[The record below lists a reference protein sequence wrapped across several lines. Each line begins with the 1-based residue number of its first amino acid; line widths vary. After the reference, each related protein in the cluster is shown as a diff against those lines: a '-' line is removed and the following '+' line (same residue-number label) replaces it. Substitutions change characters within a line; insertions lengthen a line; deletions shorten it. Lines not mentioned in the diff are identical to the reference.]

1 LASQLLAGRSQLMVV
16 AWRQMLRYRLRSTLI
31 IGCAALGVAGAIT
44 VVNYAAGGREDILN
58 QIKRLGTN
66 IIVVS
71 AKQSRAVADRERT
84 GAVVTTLVEADYR
97 AIREE
102 ILGPVPASA
111 TASAPLRLKAGF
123 LSTIAPVIGVEPP
136 YFEMKAWALLRGRWF
151 GPEEQRRAGR
161 VALLGHKT
169 ARELFQDSDPL
180 GQRLFINRVPFE
192 VIGVLEER
200 GPALDGSD
208 EDGRVY
214 VPLSAAMRRL
224 LNVEHYTSILFEVP
238 DLAQMAQVEAAI
250 NQLMK
255 KRHRSSAARP
265 DDFQVQSQRE
275 LITTQLAAANRLQF
289 LVGWIGFSAIVV
301 SGLGILAIA
310 WISVRDRTR
319 EIGTRRAVGA
329 TSNDVF
335 FQFAFE
341 ACVLAVVGICVG
353 VAVGWLASRF
363 IASRAGL
370 AFVFDARNA
379 ITALIIAFVLNLLFA
394 GWPALRAARLDP
406 IAALRHE

>member
-1 LASQLLAGRSQLMVV
+1 
-16 AWRQMLRYRLRSTLI
+16 MLRYRLRSALI

-44 VVNYAAGGREDILN
+44 VVNYASGGRAEILN
-58 QIKRLGTN
+58 KIRKLGSN

-71 AKQSRAVADRERT
+71 AKQSRAVADRART
-84 GAVVTTLVEADYR
+84 GAVVTTLVAADYR
-97 AIREE
+97 AIRES

-123 LSTIAPVIGVEPP
+123 LSTVAPVIGVEPP
-136 YFEMKAWALLRGRWF
+136 YFEMKAWELEQGRWF
-151 GPEEQRRAGR
+151 GPDDQRRSAR
-161 VALLGHKT
+161 VALLGSKT
-169 ARELFQDSDPL
+169 ARELYADGDPL

-192 VIGVLEER
+192 VIGVLGER
-200 GPALDGSD
+200 GPGLDASD
-208 EDGRVY
+208 EDAQVY
-214 VPLSAAMRRL
+214 VPLTVAMRRL
-224 LNVEHYTSILFEVP
+224 LNVEHYTSILFAVQ
-238 DLAQMAQVEAAI
+238 DVGQIGQVETAI
-250 NQLMK
+250 TQLMQ

-275 LITTQLAAANRLQF
+275 LITTQIAAADRLQF
-289 LVGWIGFSAIVV
+289 LVSWIGFSAIVV

-341 ACVLAVVGICVG
+341 ACVLAIVGIGVG
-353 VAVGWLASRF
+353 VAVGWFASRF
-363 IASRAGL
+363 IASRAEL
-370 AFVFDARNA
+370 AFMFDTRNA
-379 ITALIIAFVLNLLFA
+379 LIALVVAFVLNLLFA
-394 GWPALRAARLDP
+394 GWPAMRAAQLDP
-406 IAALRHE
+406 IEALRHE

>member
-1 LASQLLAGRSQLMVV
+1 
-16 AWRQMLRYRLRSTLI
+16 MLRYRLRSALI

-44 VVNYAAGGREDILN
+44 VVNYASGGRAEILN
-58 QIKRLGTN
+58 KIKKLGSN

-71 AKQSRAVADRERT
+71 AKQSRAVADRART
-84 GAVVTTLVEADYR
+84 GAVVTTLVAADYR
-97 AIREE
+97 AIRES

-123 LSTIAPVIGVEPP
+123 LSTVAPVIGVEPP
-136 YFEMKAWALLRGRWF
+136 YFEMKAWELEQGRWF
-151 GPEEQRRAGR
+151 GPDDQRRSAR
-161 VALLGHKT
+161 VALLGSKT
-169 ARELFQDSDPL
+169 ARELYADGDPL

-192 VIGVLEER
+192 VIGVLGER
-200 GPALDGSD
+200 GPGLDASD
-208 EDGRVY
+208 EDAQVY
-214 VPLSAAMRRL
+214 VPLTAAMRRL
-224 LNVEHYTSILFEVP
+224 LNVEHYTSILFAVQ
-238 DLAQMAQVEAAI
+238 DVGQIGQVETAI
-250 NQLMK
+250 TQLMQ

-275 LITTQLAAANRLQF
+275 LITTQIAAADRLQF
-289 LVGWIGFSAIVV
+289 LVSWIGFSAIVV

-341 ACVLAVVGICVG
+341 ACVLAIVGIGVG
-353 VAVGWLASRF
+353 VAVGWFASRF
-363 IASRAGL
+363 IASRAEL
-370 AFVFDARNA
+370 AFMFDTRNA
-379 ITALIIAFVLNLLFA
+379 LIALVVAFVLNLLFA
-394 GWPALRAARLDP
+394 GWPAMRAAQLDP
-406 IAALRHE
+406 IEALRHE

>member
-1 LASQLLAGRSQLMVV
+1 MQHGRVQLIKV
-16 AWRQMLRYRLRSTLI
+16 AWRQMLRYRLRSALI

-44 VVNYAAGGREDILN
+44 VVNYASGGREQILN
-58 QIKRLGTN
+58 QIKKLGTN
-66 IIVVS
+66 IVVVS

-97 AIREE
+97 AIRDE
-102 ILGPVPASA
+102 ILGTVPASA

-123 LSTIAPVIGVEPP
+123 LSTVAPVIGVESP
-136 YFEMKAWALLRGRWF
+136 YFEMKAWQLERGRWF
-151 GPEEQRRAGR
+151 GPEDQRRSAR

-169 ARELFQDSDPL
+169 ALELYEDRDPL

-192 VIGVLEER
+192 VIGVLAER

-208 EDGRVY
+208 EDAQVY
-214 VPLSAAMRRL
+214 VPLNAAMRRL

-238 DLAQMAQVEAAI
+238 DLEQMAQVEAAI
-250 NQLMK
+250 NQLMQ

-275 LITTQLAAANRLQF
+275 LITTQLAAADRLQF
-289 LVGWIGFSAIVV
+289 LVSWIGFSAIVV

-341 ACVLAVVGICVG
+341 ACTLAIVGIG
-353 VAVGWLASRF
+353 FGLAGGWLASRF
-363 IASRAGL
+363 IATRADL
-370 AFVFDARNA
+370 AFVFDGGNA
-379 ITALIIAFVLNLLFA
+379 LMALMIAFVLNLLFA
-394 GWPALRAARLDP
+394 GWPAMRAARLDP
-406 IAALRHE
+406 IEALRHE